1 MQKIF
6 SIILMATILFL
17 GSYNNIALAN
27 SCQNPH
33 ASREQMKQ
41 EFEKRLNLTEK
52 QKEQAKAIHE
62 KGKEQIKP
70 IIQEIQL
77 KKQEI
82 EAVKRSRIAPKM
94 QEERIAKLENDIM
107 ELRKQA
113 REIRKQNTKEFEKI
127 LNKKQKAELEKMK
140 AEGRARF
147 ERKHPA
153 RAPFQGLGT
162 PNLLK
167 LKPILPPPPPQEF
180 K

>member
-17 GSYNNIALAN
+17 GSYHNIALADSSPN
-27 SCQNPH
+27 YRPSK
-33 ASREQMKQ
+33 EQMKQ
-41 EFEKRLNLTEK
+41 DFEKRLNLTEK

-70 IIQEIQL
+70 IFEEIQL

-94 QEERIAKLENDIM
+94 QQEKIAKLENEIT

-153 RAPFQGLGT
+153 RPPFQGLGT
-162 PNLLK
+162 PNFLM
-167 LKPILPPPPPQEF
+167 LKPLLPPPPPPEF
-180 K
+180 

>member
-6 SIILMATILFL
+6 PIILMATILFL
-17 GSYNNIALAN
+17 GSYNNIALAD
-27 SCQNPH
+27 SCPNPRP
-33 ASREQMKQ
+33 SKMQIKQ

-70 IIQEIQL
+70 IFEEIQL

-82 EAVKRSRIAPKM
+82 EAVQRSRIAPKM
-94 QEERIAKLENDIM
+94 QQEKIAKLENEIT

-147 ERKHPA
+147 EQRHPA
-153 RAPFQGLGT
+153 RPPFQGLGT
-162 PNLLK
+162 PNFLM
-167 LKPILPPPPPQEF
+167 LKPLLPPPPPPEF
-180 K
+180 